1 MARRPKRDSG
11 ASWISNI
18 AALSGADAVQVEEV
32 LERRRIK
39 ASPVMPS
46 PRRLILKRIA
56 FSGEKRGTVTEG
68 PFKFEWSDLEP
79 GLYGVLSDGNLK
91 GKSSILHVARWL
103 LRGEPASG
111 LQQDVKSWIQ
121 QASLRF
127 ALNDAVYDVRLDDPA
142 LGVGSVLQLVAKG
155 WSEVARFGS
164 HSEFKAAMSS
174 FFLRELALDAFP
186 TWNDEYGKEVIQDWA
201 ALSGALSMGPTFDS
215 LLGEVPMA
223 GLPTRLMQM
232 YLGLPWVPTYCAARV
247 AKSAMERENDDRTK
261 RQEQAQREQM
271 TRVLDLEAQLSKA
284 QQELK
289 LLPTF
294 EDYQTQHR
302 AASAA
307 LLAAQEA
314 KRRAWQ
320 ELETAKSAQV
330 RLDEAELADRRRVVE
345 ITDIIAAGRVFRA
358 LDPKC
363 CPRCDALVTEARRK
377 KEQAT
382 SACAMCG
389 ETLMAD
395 DDGEAEL
402 SIAKETAAKSKAAA
416 EGQRA
421 HVKSADAALR
431 AAERGVVDNEGAL
444 SKLEGALRAGER
456 RSELMLAVAGLEARL
471 AELRRVVAP
480 RPSEPTLEP
489 SIIAETVKECEARV
503 KEKQEGV
510 LTDVSAQIVHFAR
523 RFGMIQLSEATLR
536 GNASL
541 EIVKGGKTT
550 SFSKVTVGEQLRL
563 KIATVLA
570 ILKSGEKR
578 GIGRHPGLLLIDSP
592 GAQELAGDNLEDL
605 MRELKAASKELQH
618 LQVFVAAVESPPM
631 LNHIDTKR
639 TKRSD
644 SAGWMW

>member
-11 ASWISNI
+11 ASWIANI
-18 AALSGADAVQVEEV
+18 AVSSGADAGQVEDV

-39 ASPVMPS
+39 ASPAMPS
-46 PRRLILKRIA
+46 PRRLTLQRIA
-56 FSGEKRGTVTEG
+56 FSGEKHGTVTEG
-68 PFKFEWSDLEP
+68 PFTFEWSDLEP
-79 GLYGVLSDGNLK
+79 GLYGILSDGNLK
-91 GKSSILHVARWL
+91 GKSSILHLARWL
-103 LRGEPASG
+103 LRGDAASG

-127 ALNDAVYDVRLDDPA
+127 ALNDSVYEVRLDDPK
-142 LGVGSVLQLVAKG
+142 LGVGAVLQLVAKE
-155 WSEVARFGS
+155 WSELVRFDS
-164 HSEFKAAMSS
+164 HAEFKAAMSS

-186 TWNDEYGKEVIQDWA
+186 TWNDEHGKEVVQDWA

-247 AKSAMERENDDRTK
+247 AKSAIERENQDRTK
-261 RQEQAQREQM
+261 RQEQSQREQM
-271 TRVLDLEAQLSKA
+271 TRVLDLEGQLSKA
-284 QQELK
+284 KQDLRA
-289 LLPTF
+289 LPTF
-294 EDYQTQHR
+294 EDYQSLYR
-302 AASAA
+302 SASAA
-307 LLAAQEA
+307 LLAAQETT
-314 KRRAWQ
+314 RRASQ
-320 ELETAKSAQV
+320 ELDAAKAAQV
-330 RLDEAELADRRRVVE
+330 RLDEAELTDRRRVVE
-345 ITDIIAAGRVFRA
+345 ITDILAAGRVFRA

-377 KEQAT
+377 KEEAT

-389 ETLMAD
+389 ETVMSD
-395 DDGEAEL
+395 DDGEIEL
-402 SIAKETAAKSKAAA
+402 SIAKETSAKSKAAA

-421 HVKSADAALR
+421 HVKTAKAALR
-431 AAERGVVDNEGAL
+431 GAEKGVVDSEGAL
-444 SKLEGALRAGER
+444 RKLEGVLRAGER
-456 RSELMLAVAGLEARL
+456 RSELMFSVAGLEASL
-471 AELRRVVAP
+471 TELRRVVAP
-480 RPSEPTLEP
+480 QPTQPTLEL
-489 SIIAETVKECEARV
+489 SIITETVKECEARV

-510 LTDVSAQIVHFAR
+510 LTDVSTQIVHFAR
-523 RFGMIQLSEATLR
+523 RFGMIQLSEATLK
-536 GNASL
+536 GNAAL

-592 GAQELAGDNLEDL
+592 GAQELADDNLEDL

-618 LQVFVAAVESPPM
+618 LQVFVAAVASPPM
-631 LNHIDTKR
+631 LNHIDKER

-644 SAGWMW
+644 STGWMW